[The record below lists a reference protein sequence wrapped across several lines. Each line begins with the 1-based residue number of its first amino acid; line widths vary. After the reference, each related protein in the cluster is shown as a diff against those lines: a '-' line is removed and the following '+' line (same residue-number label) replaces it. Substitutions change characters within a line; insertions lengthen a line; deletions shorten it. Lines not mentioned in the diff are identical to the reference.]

1 MANCH
6 KQPQALF
13 ERTLLTAE
21 QIAARY
27 DALFDG
33 PLQGK
38 NVIFTVSPVRHL
50 GDGLSGNALSK
61 SLLRVAVEQICQRH
75 PKAEY
80 FPSFEILNDELRDYR
95 FYADDMTHPSDVA
108 VDYIWQR
115 FAEAAFDSPTRRAA
129 EDAQRIVQA
138 AEHRPFA
145 PDSEQYRT
153 FCRTMANRIEA
164 LEAQYPTMDFA
175 GEKEYFAS
183 HIG

>member
-1 MANCH
+1 
-6 KQPQALF
+6 
-13 ERTLLTAE
+13 
-21 QIAARY
+21 
-27 DALFDG
+27 
-33 PLQGK
+33 
-38 NVIFTVSPVRHL
+38 
-50 GDGLSGNALSK
+50 
-61 SLLRVAVEQICQRH
+61 
-75 PKAEY
+75 
-80 FPSFEILNDELRDYR
+80 
-95 FYADDMTHPSDVA
+95 MTHPSDVA

-153 FCRTMANRIEA
+153 FCRTMTNRIEA